1 MTGGIR
7 GSLVVATGKSQ
18 RTAGATCPAALDHRE
33 MVLVSTRTSPATRSP
48 LAYAAR
54 GAVGG
59 IAGGAVFIGVTMWFA
74 ATMGNP
80 ATAPLKLIST
90 ILLGADALKSG
101 DASVPLGIAI
111 HTVLS
116 IAFGVVLGLI
126 ASRLANDGAIAVAAL
141 GYGLV
146 LYLVNFQLLGRTV
159 LPQFQNPNQPF
170 EVFAHLVFAAV
181 VAPFLFRYD
190 PPARRA

>member
-1 MTGGIR
+1 M
-7 GSLVVATGKSQ
+7 
-18 RTAGATCPAALDHRE
+18 
-33 MVLVSTRTSPATRSP
+33 STHTTHTSPATSSP

-59 IAGGAVFIGVTMWFA
+59 IVGGAVFIGVTMWFA

-80 ATAPLKLIST
+80 STAPLKLIST
-90 ILLGADALKSG
+90 IALGADALKSG
-101 DASVPLGIAI
+101 EASVPLGIAI
-111 HTVLS
+111 HVVLS

-126 ASRLANDGAIAVAAL
+126 ASRLPNDGVIAVAAL

-146 LYLVNFQLLGRTV
+146 IYLVNFQLLGQTV
-159 LPQFQNPNQPF
+159 LSQFQNPSQPF
-170 EVFAHLVFAAV
+170 EVFAHVVFAAV

-190 PPARRA
+190 RLARRA